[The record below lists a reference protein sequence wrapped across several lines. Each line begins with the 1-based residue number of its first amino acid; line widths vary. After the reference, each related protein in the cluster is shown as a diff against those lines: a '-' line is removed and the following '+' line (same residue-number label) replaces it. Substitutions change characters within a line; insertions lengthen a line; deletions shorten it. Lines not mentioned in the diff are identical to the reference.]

1 MRVQQNFA
9 IEKSEKCGAVPQ
21 HVMKSDVVSVAEFF
35 KFVTHVLEQQLIALQ
50 VNLESV
56 SKQTQQKSRATQ
68 RNNSL

>member
-9 IEKSEKCGAVPQ
+9 IETNEKCGAVPQ
-21 HVMKSDVVSVAEFF
+21 HVVKSDVVSVAEFF
-35 KFVTHVLEQQLIALQ
+35 KFVAHVLEQQLVALQ

-56 SKQTQQKSRATQ
+56 AKQTQQKSRPTQ